1 MGWELD
7 CSADLKSVSV
17 SLRSPLTRVM
27 LDDLAANRWADGEL
41 GSRVTARM
49 GKPALSA
56 SKALMS
62 APPCLPVAP
71 VTRIARFMAEDVE
84 VWFFKW

>member
-1 MGWELD
+1 MGLVLA
-7 CSADLKSVSV
+7 SLAALKSVSV

-49 GKPALSA
+49 GKPALLA
-56 SKALMS
+56 SKVLMS
-62 APPCLPVAP
+62 APPCLPGAGDK
-71 VTRIARFMAEDVE
+71 TCSAHRGGS
-84 VWFFKW
+84 